1 MPFFKTKPRTVKAVQ
16 WFPPKTWPE
25 LYVAKDERPG
35 FENIILVD
43 KGKAVL
49 LIDRKRSLQRT
60 LNDGDWLVSKIETDT
75 EFDVYTDDE
84 FNRLFEK
91 LA

>member
-16 WFPPKTWPE
+16 WIPPETWPE

-35 FENIILVD
+35 YEDVILVD
-43 KGKAVL
+43 KDIAQIR
-49 LIDRKRSLQRT
+49 IDDKKNFYKILKP
-60 LNDGDWLVSKIETDT
+60 GDWIVSKIE
-75 EFDVYTDDE
+75 EGEYDVYSDEE
-84 FNRLFEK
+84 FNRLFET